1 MKYSLLS
8 QSVNLNGQT
17 IQGPLDSKIG
27 TLGDLISR
35 ILTFL
40 MPAAGLILLFVLI
53 WGGVDFMTAQGNA
66 EKIKSAWGKITSGL
80 IGFILLI
87 SSYLIV
93 RLIAKIFGLESG
105 IL

>member
-1 MKYSLLS
+1 MKNYFLS

-17 IQGPLDSKIG
+17 IQGPLDTNIQ
-27 TLGDLISR
+27 TLGDLINK
-35 ILTFL
+35 ILVFL

-53 WGGVDFMTAQGNA
+53 WGGFDFMMAQGNP
-66 EKIKSAWGKITSGL
+66 EKIKSAWGKITSGI

-87 SSYLIV
+87 TSYLIV
-93 RLIAKIFGLESG
+93 RLIAKIFGLENG

>member
-1 MKYSLLS
+1 
-8 QSVNLNGQT
+8 
-17 IQGPLDSKIG
+17 
-27 TLGDLISR
+27 
-35 ILTFL
+35 
-40 MPAAGLILLFVLI
+40 
-53 WGGVDFMTAQGNA
+53 MTAQGNA

>member
-1 MKYSLLS
+1 MINYLLT
-8 QSVNLNGQT
+8 QNVNLNGQT
-17 IQGPLDSKIG
+17 IEGPLDKNINN
-27 TLGDLISR
+27 LGDLISR

-53 WGGVDFMTAQGNA
+53 LGGVDFMMAQGNP

-80 IGFILLI
+80 IGFILLVI
-87 SSYLIV
+87 SYLLV